1 MKIINI
7 LNEQDLNEIEL
18 ISLNPNSF
26 STNHIKNLLSMS
38 TPSGNLENYI
48 VNYLENADARCII
61 LTENNTGDIAAF
73 AAFQVRSNGRVWQG
87 RNALVY
93 PKYRGQKLTGK
104 IYKYIKD
111 QYNKSIQSDTE
122 QTIDGQKLWTKTLP
136 SLGLKPMIY
145 DIETG
150 HVIDPSTTNIT
161 MYYTSNS
168 NDPLK
173 NRYTWIIEKNEHY
186 RTRDMISE
194 NIIIM
199 PNRHLWY
206 DGGITQLEKDFLN
219 DLASNQFGTSPITK

>member
-1 MKIINI
+1 MKISDL
-7 LNEQDLNEIEL
+7 LNEQDLAEIEL
-18 ISLNPNSF
+18 ISLNPSSF
-26 STNHIKNLLSMS
+26 SIDHIKNLLLKS
-38 TPSGNLENYI
+38 TLSGDLENYI

-61 LTENNTGDIAAF
+61 LTDNNTGDIAAF

-104 IYKYIKD
+104 IYNYIKD
-111 QYNKSIQSDTE
+111 HYKKSIQSDTE
-122 QTIDGQKLWTKTLP
+122 QTLDGQKLWTKTLP

-150 HVIDPSTTNIT
+150 YVIDPNTPNIT

-168 NDPLK
+168 NNPLK
-173 NRYTWIIEKNEHY
+173 NRNTWIIEKNDHY

-206 DGGITQLEKDFLN
+206 DGGITQTEKDFLLK
-219 DLASNQFGTSPITK
+219 LASS